1 MPLAPAE
8 SHGYNGAAM
17 ADENKKRILVA
28 DDDPD
33 LLDLLKMDLGFQGYE
48 VLAAANGKDALQLAT
63 SEKLD
68 LILLDVMM
76 PYIDGYHVAYEV
88 TNKLGTKA
96 PCICIMTSRDTS
108 REKGI
113 AMMSGATEV
122 IQKPFE
128 MAALHDKIT
137 ELLAKTSAK

>member
-1 MPLAPAE
+1 V
-8 SHGYNGAAM
+8 
-17 ADENKKRILVA
+17 ADRKRILVA

-33 LLDLLKMDLGFQGYE
+33 LLELLKMDLSLQGYE
-48 VLAAANGKDALQLAT
+48 IFGAADGKAALQIAT

-88 TNKLGTKA
+88 TNKLGDKA
-96 PCICIMTSRDTS
+96 PRIMLMTSRDTQ

-113 AMMSGATEV
+113 AMMSGAEDV
-122 IQKPFE
+122 FQKPFE
-128 MAALHDKIT
+128 MAALHAKIL
-137 ELLAKTSAK
+137 EVLAKPK

>member
-1 MPLAPAE
+1 MV
-8 SHGYNGAAM
+8 
-17 ADENKKRILVA
+17 DRKRILVA

-33 LLDLLKMDLGFQGYE
+33 LLDLLQMDLSHQGYDT
-48 VLAAANGKDALQLAT
+48 LTAANGKDALQVAMA
-63 SEKLD
+63 EKLD

-88 TNKLGTKA
+88 TTKLGPKA
-96 PCICIMTSRDTS
+96 PYIIIMTSRDTT

-113 AMMSGATEV
+113 ALMSGAYEI

-128 MAALHDKIT
+128 MVKLHERVAAALDSKP
-137 ELLAKTSAK
+137 

>member
-1 MPLAPAE
+1 
-8 SHGYNGAAM
+8 M
-17 ADENKKRILVA
+17 ADRKRILVA

-33 LLDLLKMDLGFQGYE
+33 LLELLKMDLGFQGYE
-48 VLAAANGKDALQLAT
+48 ILAAANGKEALQLAT
-63 SEKLD
+63 NEKLD

-88 TNKLGTKA
+88 TNKLGAKA
-96 PCICIMTSRDTS
+96 PCIVIMTSRDTT
-108 REKGI
+108 RERGI

-128 MAALHDKIT
+128 MAALHTKIA
-137 ELLAKTSAK
+137 ELLAKASS

>member
-1 MPLAPAE
+1 
-8 SHGYNGAAM
+8 M
-17 ADENKKRILVA
+17 ADKKRILVA

-33 LLDLLKMDLGFQGYE
+33 LLDLLKMDLGFQGYDI
-48 VLAAANGKDALQLAT
+48 LAAANGKDALQLAVN
-63 SEKLD
+63 EKVD

-88 TNKLGTKA
+88 TNKLGSKA
-96 PCICIMTSRDTS
+96 PCILIMTSRDTQ

-128 MAALHDKIT
+128 MGVLHSKIA
-137 ELLAKTSAK
+137 ELLDKSSAK

>member
-1 MPLAPAE
+1 
-8 SHGYNGAAM
+8 M
-17 ADENKKRILVA
+17 ADRKRILVA

-33 LLDLLKMDLGFQGYE
+33 LLDLLQMDLAHQGYE
-48 VLAAANGKDALQLAT
+48 ILTAANGKDALQIAMAE
-63 SEKLD
+63 SVD

-88 TNKLGTKA
+88 TNKLGPKA
-96 PCICIMTSRDTS
+96 PHIIIMTSRDTT

-113 AMMSGATEV
+113 ALMSGAHEV

-128 MAALHDKIT
+128 MAKLHERVAAALDSKP
-137 ELLAKTSAK
+137 